1 MLYSE
6 VKQFFLQ
13 REPGDTSRNSS
24 EKDAM
29 DESLWKTRACVL
41 FSPRCGLGENV
52 QRDIKTWM
60 QRELEDTM
68 ETI

>member
-1 MLYSE
+1 MRLNGSSSSGSQE
-6 VKQFFLQ
+6 IQV
-13 REPGDTSRNSS
+13 GNSS

-29 DESLWKTRACVL
+29 DGEKSPWKTQACVL

-52 QRDIKTWM
+52 QRDIKTWIHG
-60 QRELEDTM
+60 ELEDAM